1 MSVTPTLLD
10 NREPDRQPTM
20 QLEDSSLSAV
30 LHVLGAV
37 ESSADPKTVFLS
49 VARAAVPVVCDSV
62 TVVLEA
68 DREQRLH
75 FSHPA
80 GATEPAP
87 VGSTL
92 ADGLGRHHLTGDS
105 VITPIENPGAGD
117 QKSYRGA
124 LIMTYQG
131 YRPSSAQAL
140 IGHLLVTQ
148 ANSIVQRERL
158 ADKAAHLERALAS
171 NREIGSAMGILMI
184 NHKITGDQA
193 FNLLRRTSQHGH
205 RKLSAVA
212 YEVVQMGLLELP
224 ADVSASDTAPAPTPS
239 RRARTAGSAARQSPG
254 LEHGQR
260 YLPDLDSVPVTH

>member
-87 VGSTL
+87 V
-92 ADGLGRHHLTGDS
+92 
-105 VITPIENPGAGD
+105 
-117 QKSYRGA
+117 
-124 LIMTYQG
+124 
-131 YRPSSAQAL
+131 
-140 IGHLLVTQ
+140 
-148 ANSIVQRERL
+148 QRERL

-193 FNLLRRTSQHGH
+193 FDLLRRTSQHGH

-212 YEVVQMGLLELP
+212 YEVVQMGMLELP